1 MIKITREEIRC
12 ASCKYGCDLTHRASD
27 IYSRCPLQKITI
39 WPGGNHF
46 FSSSILSMV
55 AGKYESLFC
64 RGCVFV
70 DFSREN
76 VRYFTNSNWIEYLKH
91 TGLMLII
98 VSDRHM
104 EPLAAYWQKEDLRIQ
119 TVIYADLSLEEIN
132 RQIQGCYFGLKGEVR
147 KKVNALKQD
156 EVRFLDL
163 AMNGLSLPIIA
174 REMGVEVKRVY
185 NIKDAIR
192 RKMGISLNQLFSA

>member
-1 MIKITREEIRC
+1 
-12 ASCKYGCDLTHRASD
+12 
-27 IYSRCPLQKITI
+27 
-39 WPGGNHF
+39 
-46 FSSSILSMV
+46 
-55 AGKYESLFC
+55 
-64 RGCVFV
+64 
-70 DFSREN
+70 
-76 VRYFTNSNWIEYLKH
+76 
-91 TGLMLII
+91 MLII

-132 RQIQGCYFGLKGEVR
+132 RQIQGCYFGLKSEVR

-174 REMGVEVKRVY
+174 REMGIEVKRVY

>member
-27 IYSRCPLQKITI
+27 IYNRCPLQKITT

-46 FSSSILSMV
+46 FSSSILNMV

-119 TVIYADLSLEEIN
+119 TVIYADLSLDEIN

>member
-1 MIKITREEIRC
+1 MK
-12 ASCKYGCDLTHRASD
+12 ASFAEDVYSLTS
-27 IYSRCPLQKITI
+27 
-39 WPGGNHF
+39 PG
-46 FSSSILSMV
+46 
-55 AGKYESLFC
+55 
-64 RGCVFV
+64 
-70 DFSREN
+70 EN

-147 KKVNALKQD
+147 KK
-156 EVRFLDL
+156 
-163 AMNGLSLPIIA
+163 
-174 REMGVEVKRVY
+174 
-185 NIKDAIR
+185 
-192 RKMGISLNQLFSA
+192 